1 MSNLLKMSKQKLI
14 NISALAKEIHL
25 IDKKGNPL
33 THVIRFWESK
43 FTQLKPIKF
52 SGNRRYYSKK
62 IINRYKFVKYLLKEK
77 GMTIDGAKKILKKN
91 LNSLDDN
98 HSTIIKNEYIKKI
111 LKQKANLLLKKIQSI
126 KDGKKN
132 SY

>member
-1 MSNLLKMSKQKLI
+1 
-14 NISALAKEIHL
+14 
-25 IDKKGNPL
+25 
-33 THVIRFWESK
+33 
-43 FTQLKPIKF
+43 
-52 SGNRRYYSKK
+52 
-62 IINRYKFVKYLLKEK
+62 
-77 GMTIDGAKKILKKN
+77 MTIDGAKNIKKN

-111 LKQKANLLLKKIQSI
+111 LKTKSKFIIEKIQSI